1 MRHLLAASAAFIALL
16 LLGSVAPAQEQPH
29 LVIISVDGLMPSSYT
44 TDGPAKIPTLR
55 QMVREGAYA
64 EGVIGVLPTI
74 TRPSHTTLIT
84 GVPPAI
90 HGIYDNQI
98 VDPEGR
104 LRGTGY
110 WYAPDIRV
118 PTLPGAARGRGLRV
132 ASVMWPVSVGLSADF
147 LVPRPFHPTERLK
160 VLRALSTPHLLDAVE
175 AALGRP
181 LRGPRLRLDIAK
193 FIIRTYQP
201 HVTLL
206 QLGPLDGAQ
215 HRFGPG
221 SPEALETLERMD
233 GYLGE
238 IREVLEETGLGDR
251 TYFAVVSDHGFSPV
265 EQQLHVNALFKQEG
279 LLRTDEA
286 GTIVDWQAYFHRS
299 GGSGFVFLKDSSDTA
314 LRDRVH
320 ALLRT
325 LSADPANGIRELWTR
340 EDLARF
346 GARPDAEFGVDMRR
360 GFITGSGHE
369 TLITPATVKG
379 QHGFAPTRPEMH
391 ASLVVTGPGLNGRGN
406 VGIVRMT
413 QIAPTFAKLLGI
425 GLSPEVD
432 EPIEALLPGD

>member
-1 MRHLLAASAAFIALL
+1 MEGGAGINAGGPS
-16 LLGSVAPAQEQPH
+16 Q
-29 LVIISVDGLMPSSYT
+29 GLFWMQSRK
-44 TDGPAKIPTLR
+44 D
-55 QMVREGAYA
+55 
-64 EGVIGVLPTI
+64 
-74 TRPSHTTLIT
+74 
-84 GVPPAI
+84 
-90 HGIYDNQI
+90 
-98 VDPEGR
+98 
-104 LRGTGY
+104 
-110 WYAPDIRV
+110 
-118 PTLPGAARGRGLRV
+118 
-132 ASVMWPVSVGLSADF
+132 
-147 LVPRPFHPTERLK
+147 
-160 VLRALSTPHLLDAVE
+160 
-175 AALGRP
+175 
-181 LRGPRLRLDIAK
+181 
-193 FIIRTYQP
+193 
-201 HVTLL
+201 
-206 QLGPLDGAQ
+206 
-215 HRFGPG
+215 
-221 SPEALETLERMD
+221 
-233 GYLGE
+233 
-238 IREVLEETGLGDR
+238 GLGDR

-286 GTIVDWQAYFHRS
+286 GTIVDWQAYFHQS

-369 TLITPATVKG
+369 TLITPATQKG
-379 QHGFAPTRPEMH
+379 KHGFAPTRPEMH